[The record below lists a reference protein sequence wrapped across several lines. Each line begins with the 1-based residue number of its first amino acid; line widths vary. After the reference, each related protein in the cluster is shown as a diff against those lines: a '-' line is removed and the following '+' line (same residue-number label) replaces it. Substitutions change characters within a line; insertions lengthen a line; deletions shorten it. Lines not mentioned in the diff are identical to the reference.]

1 MDGTPTLHMICG
13 KAAAGKST
21 LAARLATA
29 PGAILI
35 SEDAWL
41 SRLYPDE
48 QKTIADYIRNSR
60 RLRGAIEGHI
70 VALLR
75 AGLSVIRD
83 FPANTPAT
91 RRWMRSLFE
100 GAGVAHR
107 LHFLDVSDGECK
119 ARLHVRNETGTHA
132 FTVSD
137 AEFDEITSY
146 FVPPAADEGF
156 SITVYRGTAQA
167 S

>member
-21 LAARLATA
+21 LAARLADA
-29 PGAILI
+29 PGTILI
-35 SEDAWL
+35 SEDSWL

-48 QKTIADYIRNSR
+48 QKTVADYIRNSR
-60 RLRGAIEGHI
+60 RLREVMGDHVI
-70 VALLR
+70 ALLR
-75 AGLSVIRD
+75 AGLSVVMD

-91 RRWMRSLFE
+91 RRWMRGLCES
-100 GAGVAHR
+100 AGVAHR

-119 ARLHVRNETGTHA
+119 ARLHVRNDAGTHA

-146 FVPPAADEGF
+146 FVPPTADEGL
-156 SITVYRGTAQA
+156 STTVYRDGAAA

>member
-21 LAARLATA
+21 LAARLAERSGT
-29 PGAILI
+29 ILI

-48 QKTIADYIRNSR
+48 QKTVADYIRNSR
-60 RLRGAIEGHI
+60 RLRQAIEGHI

-75 AGLSVIRD
+75 AGLSVVLD

-91 RRWMRSLFE
+91 RRWMRGLCES
-100 GAGVAHR
+100 AGVVHR

-119 ARLHVRNETGTHA
+119 ARLRVRNEAGTHA

-146 FVPPAADEGF
+146 FVPPAADEGL
-156 SITVYRGTAQA
+156 TTVVYRDGVAA